1 MSSSTKDDCVPTIL
15 IVDDDEAI
23 CFLLGQFLSQQD
35 FHIITAN
42 DVQQALDALDESSI
56 DLILLDL
63 HMPGPRSGED
73 LLFLLR
79 DQGNEVPIII
89 VSGWVDDEATIHHPE
104 CVHGV
109 LKKPVRKDNLI
120 SMVRQVLP

>member
-1 MSSSTKDDCVPTIL
+1 MKDNGLSTIL
-15 IVDDDEAI
+15 IVDDDEEI
-23 CFLLGQFLSQQD
+23 CSLLEQFLSQES

-42 DVQQALDALDESSI
+42 DVQQALNVLDESVI

-63 HMPGPRSGED
+63 HMPGPRNGED

-79 DQGNEVPIII
+79 DQGNKVPIIV
-89 VSGWVDDEATIHHPE
+89 VSGWVDDEATTHHPE

-109 LKKPVRKDNLI
+109 LKKPLRRGDLI
-120 SMVRQVLP
+120 GMVHQVLP